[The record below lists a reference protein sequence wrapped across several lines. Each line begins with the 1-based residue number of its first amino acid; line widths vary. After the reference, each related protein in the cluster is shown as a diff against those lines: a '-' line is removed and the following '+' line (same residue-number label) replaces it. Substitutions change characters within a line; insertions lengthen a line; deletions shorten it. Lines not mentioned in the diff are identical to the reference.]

1 MSEGPMKCKTHGTPV
16 PKVNGIP
23 WCRPSCFLVYK
34 DGREVK
40 AKTDIAMQHILIRGE
55 LSFLK

>member
-1 MSEGPMKCKTHGTPV
+1 MPKAAMRCRAHGTPV
-16 PKVNGIP
+16 SKHNGIA